1 MEDISKYKLESGN
14 TLRIVRDFDPENP
27 REWDNLGKLFLVTR
41 SGIEINELGIDMDI
55 GNFQS
60 IDEMSNW
67 LVEKHGVCVVKNV
80 FKYSHSGV
88 AYNTTGFHCPWDSFQ
103 IGFIVCTTTDAE
115 KENFDP
121 CGDMGKI
128 ENILIGEVE
137 DYSQWAS
144 GQVYGFIIEDSD
156 GEHIDSCY
164 GFYGNTNPKENG
176 MSDHFDDE
184 ILEEL

>member
-1 MEDISKYKLESGN
+1 MGDIAKYKLKSGN
-14 TLRIVRDFDPENP
+14 ILKIVHDFDPENP
-27 REWDNLGKLFLVTR
+27 RSWDNLGKLFFVTR

-60 IDEMSNW
+60 IDEISNW
-67 LVEKHGVCVVKNV
+67 LVENHGVCVVKDV

-88 AYNTTGFHCPWDSFQ
+88 AYNTTGFQCRFDSFQ
-103 IGFIVCTTTDAE
+103 IGLIVCTTTDAE

-128 ENILIGEVE
+128 EKILVGEVE
-137 DYSQWAS
+137 TYSQWAS
-144 GQVYGFIIEDSD
+144 GEVYGFVIEDPD
-156 GEHIDSCY
+156 GEHLDSCY
-164 GFYGNTNPKENG
+164 GFLGDTNPKENG
-176 MSDHFDDE
+176 MQEHFDDE